1 MTAPVVVGAVAGWI
15 FVKLI
20 ARMKTKDIADRLG
33 VLVASGF
40 IVGES
45 LFNVVYAGLI
55 AGTKNPDI
63 IAMPTPTPEALGM
76 GLALGIGLVIIVA
89 LYIWSAGQARKIG
102 DRP

>member
-1 MTAPVVVGAVAGWI
+1 MVGAVAGWI
-15 FVKLI
+15 FVRSVAK
-20 ARMKTKDIADRLG
+20 MKGGAIADRLG

-63 IAMPTPTPEALGM
+63 ISIPHPTPEHLGM
-76 GLALGIGLVIIVA
+76 ILALGIGLAVIIS
-89 LYIWSAGQARKIG
+89 LYIWAAGAAKKIET
-102 DRP
+102 